1 MLSGSGKVRQSLR
14 KRGGGANLSGVGP
27 GWLDESEVDEN
38 ASAKR
43 GMESE

>member
-14 KRGGGANLSGVGP
+14 KRGGGANFNGVGP
-27 GWLDESEVDEN
+27 GRLDESEVDEN

-43 GMESE
+43 ELESE